1 MPGSSIRRTS
11 PPPPAILI
19 VTSAGADPLSRNSIR
34 TPSAE
39 SVKPRS
45 GVTEAFWTTASSA
58 TAEGTS
64 RTAPSAIR
72 RRRNRLPVL
81 NDAVDDLVLLRLLR
95 AHEVVALG
103 VLRDLLQRLARV
115 LGDDLVEPL
124 ADVDDLL
131 GVDLDVRGL
140 TGEAARDL
148 VDQDL
153 RVGQR
158 HPLLRR
164 ATGEQQGTHAHRDA
178 DADRRH
184 VGLDELHRVVDREAR
199 VDRTA
204 GRVDVDRDVLVGI
217 LGLQVDELRDDEI
230 RNVLGHRGAE
240 EDDPLVEEAAVDVE
254 LALAARRLLNHHG
267 DKGAHGPRFS

>member
-11 PPPPAILI
+11 SPPPAILI

-39 SVKPRS
+39 PVKPRS

-58 TAEGTS
+58 TAEGTTK
-64 RTAPSAIR
+64 TAPSAIR

-103 VLRDLLQRLARV
+103 VLRDLLQRLTGV

-131 GVDLDVRGL
+131 GVDLDVRRL

-158 HPLLRR
+158 HPLVRC
-164 ATGEQQGTHAHRDA
+164 AAGEQQGAHAHRDA

-184 VGLDELHRVVDREAR
+184 VRLDELHRVVDRETG
-199 VDRTA
+199 VDRAT
-204 GRVDVDRDVLVGI
+204 GRVDVDRDVLVRV
-217 LGLQVDELRDDEI
+217 LGLEVEELGDDQVRDLVVD
-230 RNVLGHRGAE
+230 RGAQ
-240 EDDPLVEEAAVDVE
+240 EDDALVEEA
-254 LALAARRLLNHHG
+254 
-267 DKGAHGPRFS
+267 